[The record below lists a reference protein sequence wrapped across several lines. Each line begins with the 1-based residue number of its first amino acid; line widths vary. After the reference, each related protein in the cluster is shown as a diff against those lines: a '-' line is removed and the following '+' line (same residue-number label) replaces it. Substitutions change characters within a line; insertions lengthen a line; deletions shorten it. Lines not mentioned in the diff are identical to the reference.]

1 MLLFDE
7 VLCDI
12 FEWVNVSGFIDFL
25 CNVNIC
31 EFDRY
36 FEIMVEIWKVIKFM
50 VKDFD
55 FFYEKNWLRLVIIR

>member
-25 CNVNIC
+25 CSDNIC

-55 FFYEKNWLRLVIIR
+55 FFYEKNRLRLVIIR